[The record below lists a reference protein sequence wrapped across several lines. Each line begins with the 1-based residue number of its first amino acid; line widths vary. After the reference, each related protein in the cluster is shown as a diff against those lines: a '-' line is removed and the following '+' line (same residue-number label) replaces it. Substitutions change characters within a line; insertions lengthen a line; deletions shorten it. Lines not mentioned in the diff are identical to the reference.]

1 MAASSSAGNGN
12 GYPKRTRRSEPTIIQ
27 VKEEVI
33 EMASNNGPFQSP
45 YEQLIQHEAVP
56 PPAVVPPKKPK
67 EQKCRWDRC
76 THTGDINGSL
86 FEHLLE
92 HVNAQKSS
100 KKEQMCLWVG
110 CRVYKVASRSVNYLE
125 KHIHKHTN
133 EKPFRCVFDTCAEQ
147 FTTQFALERHVQTHL
162 RQQDASM
169 LFDTSGETSM
179 IGTADFDV
187 LNGDESHRSFLR
199 GGIVNGTY
207 QNMLLQQ
214 VQHQSNEK
222 KVNRKRRAKINGVP
236 VAYAANRDCFT
247 ESEIFHLTRLFDMCP
262 YFSTDKS
269 GTVVVLQPKI
279 TMKRL
284 IGDRTEQY
292 VEWTP
297 EDIYP
302 GEWINGSDAKLKA
315 KHVPISELT
324 AFQLNCLLPPIYAYR
339 PRIRGQRKRSV
350 ISTLQSK

>member
-1 MAASSSAGNGN
+1 MASSSYTGNGN
-12 GYPKRTRRSEPTIIQ
+12 GYTKRSRRSEPTIIQ
-27 VKEEVI
+27 VKEEMI
-33 EMASNNGPFQSP
+33 EMDNNNGPFQSP
-45 YEQLIQHEAVP
+45 YEQLLQQETVP
-56 PPAVVPPKKPK
+56 IPVVVPPKKPK

-92 HVNAQKSS
+92 HVNAQKNS

-133 EKPFRCVFDTCAEQ
+133 EKPFRCVFDNCTEQ

-169 LFDTSGETSM
+169 LFDASGETSM
-179 IGTADFDV
+179 IGTTDFDV
-187 LNGDESHRSFLR
+187 LNGDENHRSYLR
-199 GGIVNGTY
+199 GGSMNGTY

-222 KVNRKRRAKINGVP
+222 KANRKRRAKINGVP

-247 ESEIFHLTRLFDMCP
+247 ESEIFHLTRLFDTCP

-279 TMKRL
+279 TMKRH

-302 GEWINGSDAKLKA
+302 GEWIKGSDIKLKP
-315 KHVPISELT
+315 KHVPISELSAT
-324 AFQLNCLLPPIYAYR
+324 QLNRLLPPIYAYR

-350 ISTLQSK
+350 ISALQSK

>member
-1 MAASSSAGNGN
+1 MASSSYIGNGN
-12 GYPKRTRRSEPTIIQ
+12 GYTKRSRRSEPTIVQ

-33 EMASNNGPFQSP
+33 EMGNNNDPYQSP
-45 YEQLIQHEAVP
+45 YEQLLQQETVP
-56 PPAVVPPKKPK
+56 IPVVVPPKKPK

-92 HVNAQKSS
+92 HVNAQKNS

-133 EKPFRCVFDTCAEQ
+133 EKPFRCVFDNCMEQ
-147 FTTQFALERHVQTHL
+147 FTTQFGLERHVQTHF

-179 IGTADFDV
+179 IGTTDFDV
-187 LNGDESHRSFLR
+187 LNGDENHRSYLR
-199 GGIVNGTY
+199 GGSINGSY

-222 KVNRKRRAKINGVP
+222 KANRKRRAKINGVP

-247 ESEIFHLTRLFDMCP
+247 DSEIFHLTRLFDTCP

-269 GTVVVLQPKI
+269 GTVVVLQPNV
-279 TMKRL
+279 TMKRH

-297 EDIYP
+297 EDIHP
-302 GEWINGSDAKLKA
+302 GEWIKGSDIKLKP
-315 KHVPISELT
+315 KHVPINELNAT
-324 AFQLNCLLPPIYAYR
+324 QLNRLLPPIYAYR

-350 ISTLQSK
+350 ISALQSK